1 MKKLLPITL
10 AALVLSCGQNDVN
23 PETVINTESEH
34 TPIPTVVFENMA
46 DEEAYEE
53 RRDAYFDKI
62 HSNSDN
68 PDWKAI
74 NAENFRLKGEER
86 ALKAQYKI
94 TESFLDGEI
103 LAEWKER
110 GSNDVPGNIRICDY
124 HPATDDVYV
133 ISDGG
138 ILWRGNLDGETWT
151 PLNDNLKLN
160 REVIKVVDLP
170 DGGGV
175 RIIAAIGYGLRYSD
189 DNGETWTE
197 TEGLS
202 GSNGRGIKLIQLND
216 AEKTLVYL
224 YNSVSVIDG
233 SSRNKIAYSTD
244 EGENFTFVSDL
255 ATTSRNF
262 ASMDMAHNSSVAYVF
277 DNDDDFYKFEGTELT
292 LITTD
297 LDLDG
302 VSRCMIQV
310 NETGGDLTAY
320 VLMDNSSLYKSTDDG
335 ATFDFVNTLPTS
347 PWNVGFEVSH
357 DNPDALYYGEVNLY
371 HSFDGGESF
380 NLVSEWWE
388 YYDDVANYIH
398 ADIMSIEPYKNAAGE
413 EFTLVPNHGGIYVSY
428 DNLENMSNISI
439 QDLNTGQFY
448 DVLTDPQDPSI
459 IYGGTQDQGFQRTLS
474 GDSPEASAFEQVIS
488 GDYGEMQ
495 FTNEGETIWI
505 QYPGAWFQIYPDA
518 ATDSYYSYEFDVGGS
533 DMPNVNWIVPTGA
546 APNAT
551 DDFIYVGGGNLEG
564 GSGSHL
570 IKLTFTGTEI
580 TSSQFDFD
588 FNAASGANISAIETT
603 PYNSDL
609 IFVVTENGRFYY
621 SEDEG
626 DSFTQTVDYIGPSG
640 GWIRTADI
648 YASRNTEGLVFVGG
662 SGYGGASVYM
672 STNGAE
678 SFVGLTGLPST
689 MVHEMTM
696 DTEEK
701 YLFAATDAGPYVYSV
716 ETEEWYDI
724 AGLSAPLQ
732 QYISVEFIPSEEIV
746 RFATWGRGIWDFDM
760 TADLID
766 DASIAATTNENL
778 ISVYPNPASS
788 QHITVSVS
796 ENAQVRLFDLSGK
809 LVLTEQLTTGSNLI
823 DISQLIQGTYMLV
836 SLTKSGITHSKKI
849 VIGK

>member
-1 MKKLLPITL
+1 MKKLLPIVL
-10 AALVLSCGQNDVN
+10 AALVLSCGQND
-23 PETVINTESEH
+23 TSIESSITNNSEK
-34 TPIPTVVFENMA
+34 TPIPTAVFENMA

-68 PDWKAI
+68 DDWKAI
-74 NAENFRLKGEER
+74 NAENFKLKGEER
-86 ALKAQYKI
+86 AMLAQYRI

-124 HPATDDVYV
+124 HPTTDDVYV

-151 PLNDNLKLN
+151 PLNDNLNLN
-160 REVIKVVDLP
+160 REIIKVVDLP
-170 DGGGV
+170 DGSV

-189 DNGETWTE
+189 DDGETWTE

-202 GSNGRGIKLIQLND
+202 GSNGRGIKLVQLND

-224 YNSVSVIDG
+224 YNKVSVIDG
-233 SSRNKIAYSTD
+233 SARNKIAYSTD

-255 ATTSRNF
+255 ATTNRNY
-262 ASMDMAHNSSVAYVF
+262 ASIDMAHNSTVAYVF
-277 DNDDDFYKFEGTELT
+277 DNNDDLYQFEGTELT

-302 VSRCMIQV
+302 SNRCMIQV
-310 NETGGDLTAY
+310 NESGGDLTAY
-320 VLMDNSSLYKSTDDG
+320 VLMDNSNLYKSTDDG

-371 HSFDGGESF
+371 HSFDGGLSF
-380 NLVSEWWE
+380 EPVSEWWE

-398 ADIMSIEPYKNAAGE
+398 ADIMSIEPYKNASGE

-439 QDLNTGQFY
+439 EDLNTGQFY
-448 DVLTDPQDPSI
+448 DVLTDLQDASI

-495 FTNEGETIWI
+495 FTNNGETIWI
-505 QYPGAWFQIYPDA
+505 QYPGAWFQIYPNA
-518 ATDSYYSYEFDVGGS
+518 ATDDYYSYEFDVDGS

-546 APNAT
+546 APNTT

-570 IKLTFTGTEI
+570 IKLTFTGASI

-588 FNAASGANISAIETT
+588 FNAASGASISAIKTT
-603 PYNSDL
+603 PYDENY
-609 IFVVTENGRFYY
+609 IYVVTENGRFFFSYNG
-621 SEDEG
+621 G
-626 DSFTQTVDYIGPSG
+626 DDFIMTEDYIGPSG
-640 GWIRTADI
+640 GWIYTADI
-648 YASRNTEGLVFVGG
+648 YASRLTEGLVFVGG

-672 STNGAE
+672 SIDGAE
-678 SFVGLTGLPST
+678 SFVDLSGLPST

-701 YLFAATDAGPYVYSV
+701 YLFAATDAGPYAYSM

-732 QYISVEFIPSEEIV
+732 KYISVEYIPSEEIV

-760 TADLID
+760 INTSGID
-766 DASIAATTNENL
+766 EAETENSF
-778 ISVYPNPASS
+778 SVYPNPAINE
-788 QHITVSVS
+788 QVTVSVS
-796 ENAQVRLFDLSGK
+796 ENAQLRLFDLSGK
-809 LVLTEQLTTGSNLI
+809 LVLSKQVYAGSNLI
-823 DISQLIQGTYMLV
+823 DVSQLTQGTYMLV
-836 SLTKSGITHSKKI
+836 SLTESGSTRSKKI